1 MRPLVSDYVFLPRL
15 FADSSKSD
23 VEDQLEVPD
32 PIRRGG

>member
-1 MRPLVSDYVFLPRL
+1 MRPLVSNDMFLPGL